1 MKKFFS
7 SSVVLI
13 LSITSLVFISLVGSV
28 VLLFIPAT
36 FHTTFRFL
44 IMALVQVANVFIV
57 VKIRKLYKFV
67 SPYMP
72 KRPTVKTCIKSV
84 ALGVIT
90 FVGMYLISQ
99 YVFVF
104 FEHLGAKPSYL
115 DISGWYIIPAIIIT
129 VILAPIG
136 EEAVFR
142 CSLTFGLD
150 NGKRGF
156 AIVMSALFFAL
167 MHMSPL
173 QSFYQFFLGVM
184 LAVLIE
190 RTSNVIYPIIAH
202 ASSNLVVIIL
212 SCFPTPSIPLFNPL
226 TIILAVL
233 VLALCFMLVF
243 IIVRSIPKTEKVISE
258 EVTKESTGEKVISV
272 SCCALAVMVC
282 LVFWISA
289 FF

>member
-1 MKKFFS
+1 MKKFYS
-7 SSVVLI
+7 SSTVLI
-13 LSITSLVFISLVGSV
+13 LSIISLVFISVIGSV
-28 VLLFIPAT
+28 VVLFIPTA
-36 FHTTFRFL
+36 FHTPFRFL
-44 IMALVQVANVFIV
+44 IMALVQVANVLIV
-57 VKIRKLYKFV
+57 VKVRKHFKFV

-72 KRPTVKTCIKSV
+72 KRPSAKTSVKSV
-84 ALGVIT
+84 ALGVLT

-104 FEHLGAKPSYL
+104 FEYLGAKPSYL
-115 DISGWYIIPAIIIT
+115 DISGWYIIPAIIVT

-156 AIVMSALFFAL
+156 AIVISALFFAL

-173 QSFYQFFLGVM
+173 QTFYQFFLGVM

-202 ASSNLVVIIL
+202 ASSNLAVIIL
-212 SCFPTPSIPLFNPL
+212 SCFPTFNIPLFNPL
-226 TIILAVL
+226 TVILSIL

-243 IIVRSIPKTEKVISE
+243 IIVRSIPKESVISV
-258 EVTKESTGEKVISV
+258 EVTKESTSEKVLGIV
-272 SCCALAVMVC
+272 YCILVVMVC

>member
-1 MKKFFS
+1 MKKFYS
-7 SSVVLI
+7 SSTVLI
-13 LSITSLVFISLVGSV
+13 LSIISLVFISVIGSV
-28 VLLFIPAT
+28 VVLFIPTA
-36 FHTTFRFL
+36 FHTPFRFL
-44 IMALVQVANVFIV
+44 IMALVQVANVLIV
-57 VKIRKLYKFV
+57 VKVRKHFKFV

-72 KRPTVKTCIKSV
+72 KRPTAKTSVKSV
-84 ALGVIT
+84 ALGVLT

-104 FEHLGAKPSYL
+104 FEYLGAKSSYL
-115 DISGWYIIPAIIIT
+115 DISGWYIIPAIIVT
-129 VILAPIG
+129 VIFAPIG

-156 AIVMSALFFAL
+156 AIVISALFFAL
-167 MHMSPL
+167 MHISPL
-173 QSFYQFFLGVM
+173 QTFYQFFLGVM

-202 ASSNLVVIIL
+202 ASSNLAVIIL
-212 SCFPTPSIPLFNPL
+212 SCFPTFNIPLFNPL
-226 TIILAVL
+226 TVILSIL

-243 IIVRSIPKTEKVISE
+243 IIVRSIPKESVISV
-258 EVTKESTGEKVISV
+258 EVTKESTSEKVLGIV
-272 SCCALAVMVC
+272 YCILVVMVC